1 MEKKIDHKS
10 GFVSII
16 GKPNV
21 GKSTLMNALL
31 GSDISI
37 VTPKAQTTRHRILG
51 IVNGPDFQVVFSDTP
66 GIIKPSYEMQNS
78 MMNFVKESVK
88 DADIIVY
95 MVTAQDENLNDQKLL
110 NRIKKT
116 KSPLFVLINKIDKS
130 TQKLVEKKVDYWRGL
145 FPLAKVYPI
154 SALNGFFIS
163 EVFYSIMELVP
174 NSPAYF
180 PKDQITDKPERFFVN
195 ESIRKQILQR
205 YKNEIPYSVEVI
217 TEKFKESPK
226 IININSVILVERE
239 SQKGIIIG
247 HMGNA
252 IKQVGINARKSLQ
265 NFFGKKIYLEL
276 RVKVSKNWRSDN
288 QQLKMFGY

>member
-1 MEKKIDHKS
+1 MGKKNVHKS

-21 GKSTLMNALL
+21 GKSTFLNALL

-51 IVNGPDFQVVFSDTP
+51 IVNGADFQVVFSDTP
-66 GIIKPSYEMQNS
+66 GIIIPSYEMQNS
-78 MMNFVKESVK
+78 MMNFVKESLK
-88 DADIIVY
+88 DADIIIY
-95 MVTAQDENLNDQKLL
+95 MVTAVDENLNDQKLL

-130 TQKLVEKKVDYWRGL
+130 TQKLVEKKVDYWRAI
-145 FPLAKVYPI
+145 FPKAKVYPI

-163 EVFYSIMELVP
+163 EVLKSIIEHVP

-180 PKDQITDKPERFFVN
+180 PKDQITDKSERFFVN

-217 TEKFKESPK
+217 TEEFKESPK
-226 IININSVILVERE
+226 IIKINSVILVERE

-247 HMGNA
+247 HRGNA
-252 IKQVGINARKSLQ
+252 LKQVGISARKSLQ

-276 RVKVSKNWRSDN
+276 HVKVSKNWRSNN
-288 QQLKMFGY
+288 QQLKKLGY